1 MERYTAEQLQNQSKE
16 ELIDMYIDLQNRALV
31 TAGRLALYQENQF
44 GSKSEIMSAVA
55 PDDQVNIFNEVE
67 ASFAEDTPEPTIEDV
82 GNDGSSGVRIRTG
95 FTRGDRA
102 PLKMSGGPSQKC

>member
-44 GSKSEIMSAVA
+44 GSKSEKMSAVA

-82 GNDGSSGVRIRTG
+82 E
-95 FTRGDRA
+95 
-102 PLKMSGGPSQKC
+102 MSETMGLPASAYEPDSPEGIGLH